1 MSKFQVGH
9 TGAAG
14 KVTAQVMIMGPDGAL
29 VPKGKPLGTKNIVT
43 ALGLKKLTPSKLRPL
58 EGRTLTSS
66 GRADRY
72 DSTYPYKYRHNL
84 VIGTGTQTESTNVS
98 ALAQYVRGLTDPKLQ
113 QKRLISTVDAV
124 SDLGVP
130 MKVQTYEIPFLF
142 TPDSEGRTHIYSEVG
157 LATNRASSSPL
168 LTYTYF
174 KNPITGEAET
184 ITVLGDEYLSV
195 TYTYQVQWEVLSGF
209 MTQSSDLR
217 GDYVDNQPIGPIPV
231 TGEGFPVGTEA
242 YVLLA
247 STNTDELPYSTR
259 GGVYYFDETTAAQ
272 EVLWDPSSMDP
283 PTRANMGTSGYLR
296 ETWVNATHR
305 YNRTSGGRIG
315 LRFPS
320 NRRPLNKDAEFTVT
334 ATSRVLPPGTLT
346 TDKAIKVVGYGDV
359 GLGGIVMFTKPITI
373 TKDSKFEVPR
383 HLTGLY
389 KFTAPEN
396 STFIDPEG
404 V

>member
-43 ALGLKKLTPSKLRPL
+43 ALGLKKLTPSKGGPL
-58 EGRTLTSS
+58 DGRTLTGS
-66 GRADRY
+66 GDVGP
-72 DSTYPYKYRHNL
+72 DKHSL
-84 VIGTGTQTESTNVS
+84 VIGTGTQTESTNVR
-98 ALAQYVRGLTDPKLQ
+98 ALAQYVRGLTDTEWNRN
-113 QKRLISTVDAV
+113 RLISTVDAV

-130 MKVQTYEIPFLF
+130 MKVQTYEIPILF
-142 TPDSEGRTHIYSEVG
+142 APDSEGRTHIYSEVG
-157 LATNRASSSPL
+157 LATNSTSSSPL

-217 GDYVDNQPIGPIPV
+217 GDYIDNQPIGPIPV

-247 STNTDELPYSTR
+247 SRNTIIPSDNAQ
-259 GGVYYFDETTAAQ
+259 GGVYYFDEATAAQ

-283 PTRANMGTSGYLR
+283 PTRANMGTNGYLR
-296 ETWVNATHR
+296 ETWVNVAVTH
-305 YNRTSGGRIG
+305 RTSGGRIG

-334 ATSRVLPPGTLT
+334 ATSRVLSPGTLT